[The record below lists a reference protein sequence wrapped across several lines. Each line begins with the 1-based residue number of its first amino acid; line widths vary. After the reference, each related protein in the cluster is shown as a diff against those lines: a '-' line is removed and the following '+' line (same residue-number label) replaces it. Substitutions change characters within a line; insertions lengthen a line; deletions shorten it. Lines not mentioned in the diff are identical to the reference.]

1 MVLYNTIQYNTIQYN
16 TIQYNTIQY
25 NTIQYNT
32 IQNNTIQYNTIQYN
46 TTHSNMWLRISSHT
60 LLCLLSIRLS
70 ASEAA
75 NHVWIAGSTTSTDHI
90 VDAHAAIRSKYL
102 ERKNKAKR

>member
-1 MVLYNTIQYNTIQYN
+1 MFCPEQCTESYFAGAKHLYYCRNK
-16 TIQYNTIQY
+16 
-25 NTIQYNT
+25 
-32 IQNNTIQYNTIQYN
+32 
-46 TTHSNMWLRISSHT
+46 SDP
-60 LLCLLSIRLS
+60 CLFPYPVPLFCYGRLS

-90 VDAHAAIRSKYL
+90 ADAHAAIRSKYL